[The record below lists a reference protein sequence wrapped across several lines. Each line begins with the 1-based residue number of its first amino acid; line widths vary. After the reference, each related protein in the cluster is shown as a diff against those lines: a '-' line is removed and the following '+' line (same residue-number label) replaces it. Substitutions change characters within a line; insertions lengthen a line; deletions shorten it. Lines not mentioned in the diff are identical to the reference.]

1 MSPEPEHIAISK
13 SKGVT
18 IDWKD
23 GHRSVY
29 PLAWLRDN
37 CPCATCSGAHG
48 TTPQKSNYSQDAA
61 NPFKMYQPAL
71 KMLSAE
77 PVGEYAIRI
86 QWSDGHNT
94 GIYSWD
100 VFRRICNC
108 AECRSKNETA
118 KAEPPR

>member
-1 MSPEPEHIAISK
+1 
-13 SKGVT
+13 
-18 IDWKD
+18 
-23 GHRSVY
+23 
-29 PLAWLRDN
+29 
-37 CPCATCSGAHG
+37 
-48 TTPQKSNYSQDAA
+48 
-61 NPFKMYQPAL
+61 L

-100 VFRRICNC
+100 VFRRICDC